1 MYKYVIKRLI
11 WIIPIILGVTF
22 IVFSIISLTPGDP
35 ARLILGSSATE
46 EAVTALRVNM
56 GLEKPMIIRYFDY
69 LMKAIT
75 GDFGKSYLTGQPVMN
90 DIFKSWPITITIAF
104 YSTIL
109 GSLLA
114 IPLGIFAALRHRG
127 AFDIISTVVSM
138 IIVATPTAA
147 ISIIL
152 LLVFSLYLKVLPA
165 SGIESWKNYVMP
177 VSVLLSFVLTSLMRL
192 VRTTMLD
199 TIKQDYITTIRAK
212 GAPERVVVLRHAFKN
227 VSLMV
232 VTQIGMTFS
241 SMLAGAVLVEQIF
254 GMPGLGSLVLKSI
267 RAKDIPSIMGTTIV
281 LSLVVVFTV
290 LILDIVYAY
299 IDPRIRAKYAG
310 GK

>member
-1 MYKYVIKRLI
+1 LYKYVIKRLI